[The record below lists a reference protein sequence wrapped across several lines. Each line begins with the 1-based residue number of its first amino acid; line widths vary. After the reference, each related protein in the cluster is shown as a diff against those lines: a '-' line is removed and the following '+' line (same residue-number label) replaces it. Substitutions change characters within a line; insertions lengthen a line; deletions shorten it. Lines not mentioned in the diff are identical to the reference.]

1 MIALLD
7 HDVIRQGCLLLWQ
20 GIQMID
26 QISDKSLCGYGQF
39 ILISCN
45 NTDPPHDHRF
55 RRQHNGS
62 WFK

>member
-7 HDVIRQGCLLLWQ
+7 HDVIWQGCLLLWQ
-20 GIQMID
+20 VIQMID
-26 QISDKSLCGYGQF
+26 QISDKRLCGYGQF
-39 ILISCN
+39 ILISSN

-62 WFK
+62 